1 MDSGSVNNGTR
12 YGLLLLCAVLFP
24 LALLAGFNFIID
36 PYQLLGA
43 PAIDGVNAKKT
54 VLFSKLGLT
63 KPYAFYG
70 SDHTSLILGSSRAGA
85 AIDPAHPSL
94 AADNFYNYATPGA
107 RPRQDIEKLRSA
119 IATRAIHKVIYS
131 VDFFTFN
138 SFNSLP
144 EDYAA
149 EFSKRL
155 SKHSSL
161 WDSPV
166 FLQQALRDYGTA
178 LWSYTALRD
187 SIRTVRQQQEFNS
200 SALTYATVF
209 DNGLWVMHYTGQRK
223 QSDVFTQME
232 QSYLQTNWFTAE
244 DRYFSFSRRNAND
257 SSPLEDFSALLR
269 LAHDNNIELTV
280 VILPVHA
287 RLLEILDYAGLWPY
301 FEYWKRQL
309 VAINEQTASAVDR
322 SPFPIW
328 DFNGYYP
335 VATEPVS
342 AEMNAKPLQWMYD
355 SAHTT
360 VNTGN
365 RILDI
370 IAGKAPADF
379 GGALSSENID
389 DWLLSQRRLRDAFR
403 REHPL
408 LAKELKKRINVSR
421 KKSPWTLS
429 PLPASELKI
438 DKLADAEHANQ
449 RAGE

>member
-1 MDSGSVNNGTR
+1 
-12 YGLLLLCAVLFP
+12 
-24 LALLAGFNFIID
+24 
-36 PYQLLGA
+36 
-43 PAIDGVNAKKT
+43 
-54 VLFSKLGLT
+54 
-63 KPYAFYG
+63 
-70 SDHTSLILGSSRAGA
+70 
-85 AIDPAHPSL
+85 
-94 AADNFYNYATPGA
+94 
-107 RPRQDIEKLRSA
+107 LRRRLQ
-119 IATRAIHKVIYS
+119 RAIHKIIYS

-155 SKHSSL
+155 SKQSDSL
-161 WDSPV
+161 GQPSL
-166 FLQQALRDYGTA
+166 FATSAARLRH
-178 LWSYTALRD
+178 
-187 SIRTVRQQQEFNS
+187 
-200 SALTYATVF
+200 SALVLHCFARQYSHPTATAAVQFKCAHLCTVF
-209 DNGLWVMHYTGQRK
+209 DNGLWVMTYTGQRK

-232 QSYLQTNWFTAE
+232 QSYLQTNWFPAE

-287 RLLEILDYAGLWPY
+287 RLLEMLDYAGLWPY

-408 LAKELKKRINVSR
+408 LAKELKKRVNVSR

>member
-85 AIDPAHPSL
+85 AIDPAHPTL
-94 AADNFYNYATPGA
+94 ADASFYNFATPGA
-107 RPRQDIEKLRSA
+107 RPRQDFEKLRAA

-149 EFSKRL
+149 EVSKRL

-161 WDSPV
+161 GQPSL
-166 FLQQALRDYGTA
+166 FATSAARLRHSALVLHCTARQHSYGTSTAGVQFKCAHLCNCVRQWSVGDA
-178 LWSYTALRD
+178 LWEGTVAN
-187 SIRTVRQQQEFNS
+187 TVRLQNGTVVFAVQLVLPLKIVIFH
-200 SALTYATVF
+200 SAEGTQTTVRH
-209 DNGLWVMHYTGQRK
+209 W
-223 QSDVFTQME
+223 
-232 QSYLQTNWFTAE
+232 
-244 DRYFSFSRRNAND
+244 
-257 SSPLEDFSALLR
+257 EDFAALLR

-301 FEYWKRQL
+301 FEFWKRQL

-328 DFNGYYP
+328 DFSGYYA

-360 VNTGN
+360 VNTGE
-365 RILDI
+365 
-370 IAGKAPADF
+370 PY
-379 GGALSSENID
+379 S
-389 DWLLSQRRLRDAFR
+389 
-403 REHPL
+403 
-408 LAKELKKRINVSR
+408 
-421 KKSPWTLS
+421 
-429 PLPASELKI
+429 
-438 DKLADAEHANQ
+438 
-449 RAGE
+449 